1 MIKITEIIPI
11 KFSGR
16 TSFLIEFDYNPV
28 IVATL
33 KSLPNYTYHK
43 KIQSWEIPINCLAQA
58 LDYLTVIDDIKLTLL
73 EEPNSK
79 KEEKLTDDEIKNFRV
94 RPFDHQLDAIN
105 FGLNHDNW
113 LLLDSMGL
121 GKSLEIMYYAETLKR
136 RGLIDHAL
144 IICGVDSLRQNWK
157 AEIQRFSSYDV
168 RVLGER
174 ITKKGKIQYN
184 TIVERVE
191 ELKNPI
197 KEFFV
202 VINAATLRNDTIIKV
217 LTDKKN
223 PNQFGLIAVDECH
236 RFGRRSAVQSANLLK
251 LKAKY
256 KIAATGSLL
265 VNTPQSCYIPLS
277 WTENDHSTL
286 TNFKSQYCIFGGF
299 GGHEV
304 IGYKNLEVLKDE
316 LDSCMIRRTLQDV
329 REDMPKKNLD
339 YELVEMSDE
348 HSKFYDAIK
357 AGVKEE
363 ADKIEL
369 NASNLLALTTRLRQA
384 TSCPSALTTQK
395 IMSSKV
401 ERCIELAEDIL
412 DSGEKIVI
420 MTHFKEPVSV
430 LKELLK
436 KYNPL
441 IGTGDQS
448 EAETQKN
455 IDEFRNSKNRNL
467 LIGTAQKIGTGFSM
481 PECHY
486 MILLELPFTASNL
499 NQETDRIFR
508 ITSDQAV
515 FIKILL
521 CKDTID
527 ERVRDIV
534 EEKQDLSDYLIDG
547 KLSSNLAS
555 KLKKVLL
562 EL

>member
-73 EEPNSK
+73 EEPNFK
-79 KEEKLTDDEIKNFRV
+79 KEERLTDEEIKNFRV
-94 RPFDHQLDAIN
+94 RPFNHQLDAVN
-105 FGLNHDNW
+105 FGLNHKGW

-121 GKSLEIMYYAETLKR
+121 GKSFEIICYAETLKR

-157 AEIQRFSSYDV
+157 AEIQKFSSYDV

-174 ITKKGKIQYN
+174 INRNGKIQYN
-184 TIVERVE
+184 TISERVE

-202 VINAATLRNDTIIKV
+202 VVNAATLRNDNIIKV
-217 LTDKKN
+217 LTDKKS

-412 DSGEKIVI
+412 DSGEKVII

-430 LKELLK
+430 LRELLK

-486 MILLELPFTASNL
+486 MILLDLPFTAANL
-499 NQETDRIFR
+499 NQEMDRIFR

-534 EEKQDLSDYLIDG
+534 EEKQNLSDYLIDG
-547 KLSSNLAS
+547 KLSNNLAS